1 MQKRLFIVANRLP
14 VTIRAVDGTIE
25 IRQSSGG
32 LVSAINSY
40 LQQQP
45 NNDFAE
51 IFWAGIPCCEPA
63 DWDTVKVALNRSHYE
78 YIPVYLGEKLYNQYY
93 NGFSNATVWPL
104 FHYFPSYTEYDRTN
118 YSSYMQA
125 NAAFAETLQKHL
137 RPNDVVWIHD
147 YHLLPLADM
156 IRQKFP
162 DITIGFFLHIPFP
175 SYEVFRLLPKQWQ
188 YELLTGMMGA
198 DLIGF
203 HTIDYATHFLKT
215 VQMVLGYE
223 NDLNIMRY
231 RNRLVKADVF
241 PISIDFEK
249 FNNAWADKKV
259 TELRNELLQ
268 KFPGKQIIFSV
279 DRLDYTKGVEH
290 RLEGFRYFLQENSEY
305 KEKVVFVMVIVP
317 SREYIPRYAERKK
330 MIDELISNINSK
342 IGTIHWQPV
351 IYQYN
356 SLSFEEMLALY
367 TACDMALITPL
378 RDGMNL
384 VAKEFAASRK
394 DKKGVL
400 LLSEMAGAS
409 RELTTALLINP
420 NDVID
425 IAEKIRAGLL
435 MDEAEQRSRM
445 EVMQKRISQY
455 NVATWANDFITQLY
469 HAKTKQ
475 QEFQVKFIDDA
486 DKRYLFSV
494 YMNAAKRLFLL
505 DYDGTL
511 VSFSSAPDTTVPG
524 DELKN
529 ILNCLAADPR
539 NDVYIISGRSSHVL
553 DEWFADMP
561 IHLVA
566 EHGAKMRNSNGKWSV
581 LVSAQHDWKPA
592 VTTTMEQYV
601 KRCANTFIEEK
612 EFCISW
618 HYRDANP
625 EQAKLRARELF
636 NEIHEYSG
644 QLGVQLLMGN
654 KVVEVK
660 VNGANKGLVVKNH
673 ILHHNYDLVFAAGD
687 DKTDEDMFRQFI
699 NNENAY
705 TIKVGPE
712 ASYAKYNLLT
722 PQMVVALL
730 SSLGNITAFS
740 GSELSSPFKA
750 VPLFDHGPLLG

>member
-14 VTIRAVDGTIE
+14 VNILAVDNAIE

-40 LQQQP
+40 LQQQA
-45 NNDFAE
+45 NKDFEE
-51 IFWAGIPCCEPA
+51 IFWVGIPCCEPA
-63 DWDTVKVALNRSHYE
+63 DWDTAKAALDRSYYE
-78 YIPVYLGEKLYNQYY
+78 YIPVYLNEKLYNQYY
-93 NGFSNATVWPL
+93 NGFSNSAVWPL

-249 FNNAWADKKV
+249 FNNAWDDNKV
-259 TELRNELLQ
+259 VELRNQLLQ

-290 RLEGFRYFLQENSEY
+290 RLEGFRYFLQQNGEY

-400 LLSEMAGAS
+400 LLSEMAGAA
-409 RELTTALLINP
+409 RELTTALHINP

-425 IAEKIRAGLL
+425 VAEKIRVGLL
-435 MDEAEQRSRM
+435 MDVAEQCSRM

-469 HAKTKQ
+469 QAKTRQ
-475 QEFQVKFIDDA
+475 QEFQIKFIDDA
-486 DKRYLFSV
+486 DKRFLFSL
-494 YMNAAKRLFLL
+494 YRNAAKRLFLL

-511 VSFSSAPDTTVPG
+511 APFSSAPDSTIPG
-524 DELKN
+524 KGLKN
-529 ILNCLAADPR
+529 ILNCLAADPC
-539 NDVYIISGRSSHVL
+539 NDIYIISGRSSKVL
-553 DEWFADMP
+553 DEWFANIP
-561 IHLVA
+561 IHLIA
-566 EHGAKMRNSNGKWSV
+566 EHGAKMRNSNGQWSI

-592 VTTTMEQYV
+592 VMATMEQYV

-654 KVVEVK
+654 KIVEVK

-673 ILHHNYDLVFAAGD
+673 ILHYNYDLVFAAGD
-687 DKTDEDMFRQFI
+687 DKTDEDMFRQLI
-699 NNENAY
+699 SNENAY

-730 SSLGNITAFS
+730 NNLVNITSLPA
-740 GSELSSPFKA
+740 GAMQQLSSKA
-750 VPLFDHGPLLG
+750 TSVI